1 MKIIRE
7 NDKYYLLQQD
17 KKLGFTDDALKM
29 IIVYEAL
36 TVLDVAKNVKFETCY
51 IDNNTIFYI
60 KGITVF
66 TDELSYFFKDCE
78 HFLKESKNVLF

>member
-1 MKIIRE
+1 MKLIRE

-17 KKLGFTDDALKM
+17 KKLEFTGEALKM

-51 IDNNTIFYI
+51 INNNTIFYI

-66 TDELSYFFKDCE
+66 TGDLSYFFKDCE

>member
-17 KKLGFTDDALKM
+17 KKLEFTGEALKM

-51 IDNNTIFYI
+51 IDNNTIF
-60 KGITVF
+60 
-66 TDELSYFFKDCE
+66 
-78 HFLKESKNVLF
+78 

>member
-17 KKLGFTDDALKM
+17 KKLEFTGEALKM

-51 IDNNTIFYI
+51 INNNTIFYI

-66 TDELSYFFKDCE
+66 TGDLSYFFKDCE

>member
-1 MKIIRE
+1 MKLIRE

-17 KKLGFTDDALKM
+17 KKLEFTGEALKM

-66 TDELSYFFKDCE
+66 TGDLSYFFKDCE